1 MILFEEPFS
10 DPTKLARDW
19 VIGPGMA
26 IRNGV
31 LAFSPGH
38 DEGYCVGTT
47 RRTDFRDFSL
57 AADVKIVCAAVGLVL
72 RAVGP
77 TQYYMVQ
84 FDLANNPNVVWFHT
98 FTPDVEEGYRLEM
111 VPSVVVPRTGAWHRM
126 RVVVRGAG
134 FDVYLGEPEGTL
146 QHCASWLDS
155 HETYRQGAVGVWEHG
170 GESGEYRGLRVDTL
184 DEGAV

>member
-38 DEGYCVGTT
+38 GEGYCIGTT
-47 RRTDFRDFSL
+47 RRSDFRDFSL
-57 AADVKIVCAAVGLVL
+57 SADVRIVRAAVGLVL

-77 TQYYMVQ
+77 SQYYMVQ
-84 FDLANNPNVVWFHT
+84 FDLANNPAVVWFHT
-98 FTPDVEEGYRLEM
+98 FTPDAEEGYHLEM
-111 VPSVVVPRTGAWHRM
+111 VPSLVVPRAGAWHRM
-126 RVVVRGAG
+126 RVVVRGAA
-134 FDVYLGEPEGTL
+134 FEVSLGEPEGAL
-146 QHCASWLDS
+146 HHCASWRDS
-155 HETYRQGAVGVWEHG
+155 NETYRQGAVGVWEHG
-170 GESGEYRGLRVDTL
+170 GESGEFRGLRVDTF
-184 DEGAV
+184 DESAV

>member
-1 MILFEEPFS
+1 MSLFEEPFS
-10 DPTKLARDW
+10 DPTKFARDW

-26 IRNGV
+26 IHNGV
-31 LAFSPGH
+31 LAFSPGY

-57 AADVKIVCAAVGLVL
+57 AADVRIVCGAVGLVL

-98 FTPDVEEGYRLEM
+98 FTPDV
-111 VPSVVVPRTGAWHRM
+111 
-126 RVVVRGAG
+126 
-134 FDVYLGEPEGTL
+134 
-146 QHCASWLDS
+146 
-155 HETYRQGAVGVWEHG
+155 
-170 GESGEYRGLRVDTL
+170 
-184 DEGAV
+184 